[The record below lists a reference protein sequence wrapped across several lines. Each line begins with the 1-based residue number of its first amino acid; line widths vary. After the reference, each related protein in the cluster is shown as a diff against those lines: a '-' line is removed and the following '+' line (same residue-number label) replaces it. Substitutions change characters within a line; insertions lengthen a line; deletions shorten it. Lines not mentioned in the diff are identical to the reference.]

1 MSLFDMLQPREL
13 QTGGVGD
20 TPLNTQYTPD
30 SIASLGH
37 NDIVDIIKSNLQ
49 Q

>member
-1 MSLFDMLQPREL
+1 MSFLDKFQPREP
-13 QTGGVGD
+13 QTSGVGD